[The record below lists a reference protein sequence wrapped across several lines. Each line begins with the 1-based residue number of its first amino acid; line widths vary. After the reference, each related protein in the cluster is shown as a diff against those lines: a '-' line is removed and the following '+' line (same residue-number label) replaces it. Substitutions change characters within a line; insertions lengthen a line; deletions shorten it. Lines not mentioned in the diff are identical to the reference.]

1 MRQIEEAL
9 ARMGQVVDR
18 LEVAVE
24 DVLTGEDIWGTE
36 DAELADVMS
45 ERDRL
50 AGEVETL
57 RARAEADAE
66 LRAEAASAVRQALTD
81 LRGAVAAEGPRA

>member
-24 DVLTGEDIWGTE
+24 DVLTGEDIWGAE